1 MSPLHGTYTPWNLLP
16 HSTGIKNLQQTESC
30 DHVFLHIF
38 VLFWH
43 RACKYKMYLI
53 PFKEGKRIRKLAK
66 TFLEIFKDPIEI
78 CYFSGCL
85 LFIDTE
91 KFWSCNNKFIVALSQ
106 MEFWSFLGTLSLSV
120 DKEIHFQ
127 KKPPQCCSHLQENR
141 DELWL
146 PQVFKKKDE
155 KRKKKKSLQQHFM
168 KSALGNERIL
178 GLFFSTFY
186 STSNKSWGENKSMSH
201 LSPKNKNTSVFPSP
215 NHFAK
220 HICLCQRGSN
230 NSLAA
235 LMEK

>member
-155 KRKKKKSLQQHFM
+155 KRKKKNLCS
-168 KSALGNERIL
+168 
-178 GLFFSTFY
+178 
-186 STSNKSWGENKSMSH
+186 
-201 LSPKNKNTSVFPSP
+201 NTSWNQPWEMKGFWGCFSPHSTAPPTKAEVKTRAWATYLPKIKIPVYFHLQIILPSISAFVKGDQITP
-215 NHFAK
+215 WLH
-220 HICLCQRGSN
+220 
-230 NSLAA
+230 
-235 LMEK
+235 